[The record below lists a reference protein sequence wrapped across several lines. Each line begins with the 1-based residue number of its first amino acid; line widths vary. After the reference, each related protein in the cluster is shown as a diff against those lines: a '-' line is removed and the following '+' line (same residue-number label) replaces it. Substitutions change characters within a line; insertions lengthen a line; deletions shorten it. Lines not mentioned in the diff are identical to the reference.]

1 MWNPFA
7 PRHTVTD
14 VSLDHVPVMQ
24 QTEDAFT
31 TLAHAV
37 AALLR
42 LYGRPRSVD
51 EAALHTGDCFAIDL
65 STESPGLGLT
75 ASCELLTEGLQDL
88 GLLARLACH
97 SADPDQYTRLFT
109 VVRAGLRNYRPT
121 LACGGWPNPS
131 TTGRRGYFW
140 GIVHGFDLNTADFV
154 GSTVRDPFLD
164 KLLATD
170 LVWPVQPE
178 TIRGAYL
185 IEGWQEP
192 PLKPGKL
199 IRRALARG
207 VSLLAGEGGI
217 GGLAAYARLLRVL
230 AKEELAPDSPLASR
244 YPFPMM
250 VAVRTQFEQI
260 ARNLDN
266 ASAVVPRRLRAT
278 MSTCRSLAHDAANLL
293 LNSEPPRVY
302 GRRARGAIRAGKW
315 PWAEDAWQKRVE
327 ELADPSSDA
336 REAEIERIE
345 TLRDLHGRLTEA
357 LDLLV
362 S

>member
-14 VSLDHVPVMQ
+14 ISLDHVPVMQ

-31 TLAHAV
+31 TLPHVV
-37 AALLR
+37 AAALR
-42 LYGRPRSVD
+42 LYGHPRSVD
-51 EAALHTGDCFAIDL
+51 EVALHTGDCFAIDL
-65 STESPGLGLT
+65 STDTPGLGLT
-75 ASCELLTEGLQDL
+75 AAGELLTQGLQDL
-88 GLLARLACH
+88 GLLARLTAH
-97 SADPDQYTRLFT
+97 EAEAGQYTRLFT

-121 LACGGWPNPS
+121 LACGGWPSPGS
-131 TTGRRGYFW
+131 TDRRGYFW
-140 GIVHGFDLNTADFV
+140 GIVHRFDIDTADFV

-164 KLLATD
+164 RLLATD
-170 LVWPVQPE
+170 LVWPLQPE
-178 TIRGAYL
+178 AVRGAYL

-199 IRRALARG
+199 TRRALTRG
-207 VSLLAGEGGI
+207 VSLLAGDAGI
-217 GGLAAYARLLRVL
+217 GGLASYARLLRVL
-230 AKEELAPDSPLASR
+230 AQEELTPDSPLASR

-260 ARNLDN
+260 ARNLDS
-266 ASAVVPRRLRAT
+266 ASGVVPRRLRAT
-278 MSTCRSLAHDAANLL
+278 MSTCRSLAHDAAKLL
-293 LNSEPPRVY
+293 LDSEPPRVH

-315 PWAEDAWQKRVE
+315 PWAEDAWRKRVE
-327 ELADPSSDA
+327 ELAEPDGDA
-336 REAEIERIE
+336 RQAEIARIE